1 MLLNEG
7 SCCCGF
13 CCPAPRL
20 SASLGLVSEA
30 FSLTIVLLLLLLGF
44 LS

>member
-1 MLLNEG
+1 
-7 SCCCGF
+7 
-13 CCPAPRL
+13 L

-30 FSLTIVLLLLLLGF
+30 FSLTIVLLLLLLLLLGF